1 MHRPKPGE
9 LEITRVYVDMLA
21 DLFHYG
27 HVNFLRQA
35 RKHGDYLLVG
45 VHADETVMSYKP
57 RPIFSMEEHVASV
70 EGCRYVDEVVSN
82 APLTIDRAWIEQ
94 HDIDLILHGDDLPS
108 EMEELCYKT
117 PIEMGIYRS
126 VAYTPGI
133 STTEIIARIR
143 AAEVDKP

>member
-1 MHRPKPGE
+1 M
-9 LEITRVYVDMLA
+9 VA

-45 VHADETVMSYKP
+45 VHADETVMSYKS
-57 RPIFSMEEHVASV
+57 RPILTMEERVASV

-82 APLTIDRAWIEQ
+82 APLTIDGAWIEQ
-94 HDIDLILHGDDLPS
+94 QNIDLIVHGDDFSS
-108 EMEELCYKT
+108 EMEELCYKI

-126 VAYTPGI
+126 VGYTPGI
-133 STTEIIARIR
+133 STTEIIARISAKIGSTR
-143 AAEVDKP
+143 A

>member
-1 MHRPKPGE
+1 M
-9 LEITRVYVDMLA
+9 VA

-45 VHADETVMSYKP
+45 VHADETVMSYKG
-57 RPIFSMEEHVASV
+57 RPILTMEERVASV

-82 APLTIDRAWIEQ
+82 APLNIDRAWIEQ
-94 HDIDLILHGDDLPS
+94 HNIDLIVHGDDFSS

-126 VAYTPGI
+126 VGYTAGI
-133 STTEIIARIR
+133 STTEIIARIS
-143 AAEVDKP
+143 AKIESIPGQ

>member
-1 MHRPKPGE
+1 M
-9 LEITRVYVDMLA
+9 VA

-45 VHADETVMSYKP
+45 VHADETVMRYKH
-57 RPIFSMEEHVASV
+57 RPILSMEERVASV

-94 HDIDLILHGDDLPS
+94 HDIDLILHGDDFS
-108 EMEELCYKT
+108 SDMEELCYKT

-126 VAYTPGI
+126 VDYTHGI
-133 STTEIIARIR
+133 STSEIIARIR
-143 AAEVDKP
+143 AEFGSIGA